1 MTRIPYE
8 RYEIEDPHGD
18 TETGPLVLGSAVALV
33 IALIGEKL
41 VWQWEAAISQD
52 ETDGGKW

>member
-8 RYEIEDPHGD
+8 RYKIEDPHGD

-33 IALIGEKL
+33 VALIGG
-41 VWQWEAAISQD
+41 AA
-52 ETDGGKW
+52 TWAAFFAVVLL

>member
-8 RYEIEDPHGD
+8 RYKIEDPHGDTD

-33 IALIGEKL
+33 VALIGG
-41 VWQWEAAISQD
+41 AATLAVIF
-52 ETDGGKW
+52 WWLL